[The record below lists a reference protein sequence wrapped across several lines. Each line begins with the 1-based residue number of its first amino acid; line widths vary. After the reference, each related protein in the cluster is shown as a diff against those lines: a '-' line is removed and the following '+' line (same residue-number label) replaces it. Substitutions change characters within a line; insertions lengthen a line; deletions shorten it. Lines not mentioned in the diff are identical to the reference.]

1 MAEGSLIATTITA
14 TANNTSA
21 GATATSLALA
31 KNLSLPDW
39 LALCVQL
46 GRVDNAVKCWI
57 GRMDYVV
64 ALIREWQ
71 TLIAGLLGVVAGI
84 IAYIGAIKAARRQ
97 VAVLTDQIEDMRTAR
112 RQADERRL
120 SAIKWAIRAEGR
132 RLDVAIV
139 ALRRAMPS
147 RPQPANRIREQLVIK
162 SSPLLRGEREDIS
175 LLDDQTRTR
184 LEAVVVYLDEYNAL
198 IETAVAGDQGPLIEQ
213 KTLDVLDRLAAAV
226 REIDS
231 VL

>member
-1 MAEGSLIATTITA
+1 
-14 TANNTSA
+14 
-21 GATATSLALA
+21 
-31 KNLSLPDW
+31 
-39 LALCVQL
+39 
-46 GRVDNAVKCWI
+46 
-57 GRMDYVV
+57 MDCVV
-64 ALIREWQ
+64 AFVREWQ
-71 TLIAGLLGVVAGI
+71 TIIAGLLGVVAGI
-84 IAYIGAIKAARRQ
+84 LAYIGAIKAARRQ
-97 VAVLTDQIEDMRTAR
+97 VAALTEQIEDMRAAR

-139 ALRRAMPS
+139 ALRRALPS
-147 RPQPANRIREQLVIK
+147 RPQPANRSREQLVIK

-184 LEAVVVYLDEYNAL
+184 LEAVAVYLDEYNAL

-213 KTLDVLDRLAAAV
+213 KALDVLDRLAAAV